1 MSSNVVFGITRRGH
15 SGLTL
20 LPKYFDSVTTN
31 SEKSFPFLLFCHTA
45 FSGGGID
52 ETVDVNVVSDAKW
65 TGDLVEISI
74 QGTSTKKK
82 KAMLDYVFR
91 V

>member
-20 LPKYFDSVTTN
+20 LPKYFDFVTSNTA
-31 SEKSFPFLLFCHTA
+31 KSFPWLLFCHWA

-52 ETVDVNVVSDAKW
+52 ETMDVNVVYDAKW
-65 TGDLVEISI
+65 TGDSIEISI
-74 QGTSTKKK
+74 QGTSTNKNE
-82 KAMLDYVFR
+82 AMLDYVFL